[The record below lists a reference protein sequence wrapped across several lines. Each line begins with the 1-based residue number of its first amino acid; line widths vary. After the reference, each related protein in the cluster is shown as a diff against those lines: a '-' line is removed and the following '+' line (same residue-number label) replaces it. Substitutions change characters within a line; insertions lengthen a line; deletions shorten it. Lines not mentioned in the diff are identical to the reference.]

1 MFFSVIERLGLKKLL
16 DKSKII
22 STAYCFLIV
31 NFGWVFFRSNGI
43 LNGIKYITRMVAPW
57 RDTGLQPIISWNY
70 LNRQTL
76 IKAIVPK
83 QVTEKWKDSVLEAI
97 YIFILLI
104 LCMAAMAS
112 DTYNPFIYFQF

>member
-1 MFFSVIERLGLKKLL
+1 
-16 DKSKII
+16 
-22 STAYCFLIV
+22 
-31 NFGWVFFRSNGI
+31 
-43 LNGIKYITRMVAPW
+43 MVAPW
-57 RDTGLQPIISWNY
+57 RDTVLQPIISWNY

-76 IKAIVPK
+76 IAFVFAVLGMGIVKAIVPK

-104 LCMAAMAS
+104 LCMAAIAS